1 MKKNVTAKDI
11 AKMCGVSQATVSYVI
26 NNRTTEKISEET
38 RKKIQNA
45 IEELH
50 YFPNASARNMRMK
63 NCTSIGIVCARD
75 YSRQAFLNSLVGISG
90 YLEKHD
96 YTITIFYEENS
107 LQEES
112 AAKAT
117 PPYVK
122 SYFSNLIDGLIYISN
137 NDHIGFINPALK
149 NNIPYVVICMDGVFS
164 KNSPEP
170 HAFDEALKEC
180 AQFCRESRLKRIR
193 YFSIDNNGLF
203 VNDKYPVFQKILA
216 DIYPDSDIEHVIC
229 HAADRDAESM
239 RPQLEA
245 YIAGHD
251 FDIAISQN
259 YDIGLILQKEIL
271 KEHFGIPQRI
281 KNIFLNYVYF
291 YELTYPT
298 ITGITVPYTEMG
310 EYAARLI
317 MAILSEE
324 EECFSYREFK
334 CQLVHRQST
343 EIS

>member
-11 AKMCGVSQATVSYVI
+11 AKLCGVSQATVSYVV
-26 NNRTTEKISEET
+26 NNRTSEKISEET
-38 RKKIQNA
+38 RKKILDA
-45 IEELH
+45 IEQLH
-50 YFPNASARNMRMK
+50 YFPNASARNMRKK
-63 NCTSIGIVCARD
+63 NCASIGIVCARD

-90 YLEKHD
+90 YLEKMD
-96 YTITIFYEENS
+96 YTITIFYEDNS
-107 LQEES
+107 PIKEC
-112 AAKAT
+112 AAEAT
-117 PPYVK
+117 PHYVK

-137 NDHIGFINPALK
+137 NDHNEFIQLALN

-164 KNSPEP
+164 KKSPVP
-170 HAFDEALKEC
+170 HGFDEALKEC
-180 AQFCRESRLKRIR
+180 VLFCRESKLKRIR
-193 YFSIDNNGLF
+193 YFSIDNKGLF
-203 VNDKYPVFQKILA
+203 VNDKYPVFHKILT
-216 DIYPDSDIEHVIC
+216 DIYPDCDIEHVIC

-245 YIAGHD
+245 YVAGHD

-271 KEHFGIPQRI
+271 KGHFAIPQRI

-291 YELTYPT
+291 YELTYPA

-310 EYAARLI
+310 EYAAKLI
-317 MAILSEE
+317 MAILAEE
-324 EECFSYREFK
+324 EDSFSYRDFK

-343 EIS
+343 EI